1 MRSRSLK
8 VVTSMSLQGISDL
21 RRRLR
26 EDGAIHVP
34 RALDENT
41 MKLARDAY
49 QWSLCHPSKNSAQ
62 FQGTPEAPSKFYQD
76 LLNPNVLTGYQRLL
90 EESCAPDVVA
100 ELWDSPDVWF
110 MYEQVFLKE
119 GGESRRTPWHQDSS
133 YLPIAGEK
141 IAVMWITF
149 EPAAKQDSLEFVRG
163 SHRATLYDGSRFDPN
178 DDTAPIYGTLPRL
191 PNIEAD
197 RSKWNILS
205 WAVEPG
211 DVLIFH
217 PAMLH
222 GGAPTHAGRRR
233 STLSLRFFGENAIYS
248 PLPGSQRVGDSDDP
262 RRPGSPFQDMQRTLK
277 RGDQFRHPKFPKVRP
292 RA

>member
-1 MRSRSLK
+1 MALSNLSE
-8 VVTSMSLQGISDL
+8 L
-21 RRRLR
+21 RQRLR

-34 RALDENT
+34 RALDANT

-49 QWSLCHPSKNSAQ
+49 QWSLCHPSKSSAQ

-76 LLNPNVLTGYQRLL
+76 LLNPNVLVGYQKLL
-90 EESCAPDVVA
+90 DESNAPDVVA
-100 ELWDSPDVWF
+100 EIWESPDVWF

-133 YLPIAGEK
+133 YLPIAGER
-141 IAVMWITF
+141 IAVMWISF
-149 EPAAKQDSLEFVRG
+149 EPVAKEDSLEFVRG
-163 SHRATLYDGSRFDPN
+163 SHRGILYDGSRFDPN

-197 RSKWNILS
+197 RSKYDIIS

-222 GGAPTHAGRRR
+222 GGAPTHQGRRR
-233 STLSLRFFGENAIYS
+233 STLSLRFFGDNAIYS
-248 PLPGSQRVGDSDDP
+248 PLPGTERVGDSDIPDL
-262 RRPGSPFQDMQRTLK
+262 RSPFQDMQRKLK
-277 RGDQFRHPKFPKVRP
+277 PGDPFRHPKFPKIRP